1 MLHYKRAILHVQ
13 GNLLSQLEGAA
24 HVIELLGKAQ
34 CVYNGATWD
43 AILVAPFVQRLNN
56 KDDVRLF
63 GQVCCACLQR
73 HNSYA

>member
-1 MLHYKRAILHVQ
+1 MQ

-34 CVYNGATWD
+34 CVYNGAATWN
-43 AILVAPFVQRLNN
+43 AILVAPFVQRLNH

-63 GQVCCACLQR
+63 GQVCCACPQ
-73 HNSYA
+73 